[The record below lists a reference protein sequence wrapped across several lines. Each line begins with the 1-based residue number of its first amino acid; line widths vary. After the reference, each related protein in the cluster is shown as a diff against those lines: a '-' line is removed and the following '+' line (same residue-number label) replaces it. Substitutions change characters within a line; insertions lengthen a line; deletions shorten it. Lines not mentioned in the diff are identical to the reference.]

1 MDNNYID
8 KAVREA
14 VGDYEVDFATPDWEE
29 MESRLDQDQA
39 LRRKLYLTKAVEVC
53 LVLLAIWTIVPF
65 LDTQA
70 PHEAP
75 SSPDEPAIAAPLQ
88 ADDEPIAA
96 QLPSTLPAALEALPS
111 APPQVGSAAVRTRT
125 ATPPVVPNDELAL
138 TANAV
143 PLTAAAPQN
152 DDEAT
157 VAVMSDAWTR
167 RSVAV
172 SISSHPDKEQLTR
185 YSLPSRTATQR
196 RYLAP
201 IAYPHTIAAPLTPA
215 VAMRRPSATKRSNS
229 ITPAS
234 RLSVGVMSST
244 EWLNIQEQHT
254 IALSRKA
261 RRINPAL
268 GVVANFAVSEKLQ
281 LEGGLM
287 AIQRQEVERRFEPM
301 PYNRGIVGERKSIKT
316 TAVEL
321 QTNVSYNFG
330 QLGKT
335 KLFAMAGLSN
345 YLALMSDQ
353 RLMEKNLFAS
363 ANFDASTV
371 TNGTMGSGIPTTTQ
385 VEAHAGNKSSIPTEW
400 AHRHQL
406 SLNLG
411 VSAEIPLSD
420 KWTLFARMLY
430 KNGLTTVGPFD
441 DQVSALNMGAGVRT
455 QL

>member
-29 MESRLDQDQA
+29 MESRLDQDNA

-53 LVLLAIWTIVPF
+53 LVLFAIWTVVPF
-65 LDTQA
+65 LESE
-70 PHEAP
+70 PHHEATPPAAIESIQHDTPIAAASSAEPAAPTDVRPALAPATPSAVVPPFSPIAVALAANAAPPTVMGAVPLDTETPSSEVWYTRTVPTPSVP
-75 SSPDEPAIAAPLQ
+75 SSPDLAAHSAPSYEQPLATTLWDERPIIAAAPVATHNTLLREPMATALRRPSGVKKSAALSPRSRISIGAIAA
-88 ADDEPIAA
+88 
-96 QLPSTLPAALEALPS
+96 
-111 APPQVGSAAVRTRT
+111 
-125 ATPPVVPNDELAL
+125 
-138 TANAV
+138 
-143 PLTAAAPQN
+143 
-152 DDEAT
+152 
-157 VAVMSDAWTR
+157 
-167 RSVAV
+167 
-172 SISSHPDKEQLTR
+172 
-185 YSLPSRTATQR
+185 
-196 RYLAP
+196 
-201 IAYPHTIAAPLTPA
+201 
-215 VAMRRPSATKRSNS
+215 
-229 ITPAS
+229 
-234 RLSVGVMSST
+234 T
-244 EWLNIQEQHT
+244 EWLNIQETHT

-261 RRINPAL
+261 RRINPAM
-268 GVVANFAVSEKLQ
+268 GIVANFAATERLQ
-281 LEGGLM
+281 VEAALLG
-287 AIQRQEVERRFEPM
+287 IQRQQVERRFEPM
-301 PYNRGIVGERKSIKT
+301 PYNKGILGARKSIQT

-363 ANFDASTV
+363 AQFDASTAASPPSLGNAA
-371 TNGTMGSGIPTTTQ
+371 TNTPR
-385 VEAHAGNKSSIPTEW
+385 VESYPASSVPSTLS
-400 AHRHQL
+400 HRHQL

-411 VSAEIPLSD
+411 VSAEIELTD

-430 KNGLTTVGPFD
+430 KNGLTTIGPFD